1 MSKKYLAKTVA
12 EAAKMRGQSPE
23 EAIVDM
29 VIEDNHRIQCIYF
42 SMSEEN
48 IRKKIQLPWV
58 SFCSDAGIYSDISK
72 SFRTHPRAFG
82 SFIRVLGKYSRDENL
97 FPLEEGIRRLTSYPA
112 QNLKLKNRGMLK
124 ESFFA
129 DVVIFNA
136 EKVNDNA
143 TFEEPLQFSE
153 GVDHVLVNGVP
164 VLLDGEH
171 TNKFSGRFVRG
182 PGYIKN

>member
-1 MSKKYLAKTVA
+1 
-12 EAAKMRGQSPE
+12 
-23 EAIVDM
+23 
-29 VIEDNHRIQCIYF
+29 
-42 SMSEEN
+42 
-48 IRKKIQLPWV
+48 
-58 SFCSDAGIYSDISK
+58 
-72 SFRTHPRAFG
+72 
-82 SFIRVLGKYSRDENL
+82 
-97 FPLEEGIRRLTSYPA
+97 
-112 QNLKLKNRGMLK
+112 MLK